1 MNKSSQKPL
10 LPEKDLPRT
19 FRRSQPVVIPQTGY
33 LKYTEDELVE
43 KFTPMVIKWVHRL
56 AYHPSLK
63 QEIEDF
69 RNIGLTAL
77 IKAKRNFNPTLGVPF
92 EPYCS
97 RRIRGSILDAIRKK
111 FSGSRTVGAKMRK
124 IEQTIYELTGNL
136 ERPPTEA
143 EIADHLNLKIN
154 QYRELLDQVQ
164 KRVYISFN
172 DQWARVDVDE
182 SIEEKLDEKQPDPCV
197 EAGNHDLQDLIRARL
212 ANMNPK
218 QQKVIAFYYYEGLR
232 FRDIAEIMEI
242 TESRVCQIHTEAVL
256 SLRSFIRRIETTGA
270 KII

>member
-1 MNKSSQKPL
+1 MNKSQQKTL
-10 LPEKDLPRT
+10 LPESDLPLS
-19 FRRSQPVVIPQTGY
+19 FRRSQPVAMPQKGY
-33 LKYTEDELVE
+33 LEYTESELVE

-63 QEIEDF
+63 QEIEDL
-69 RNIGLTAL
+69 RNIGFTAL

-92 EPYCS
+92 EAYCS
-97 RRIRGSILDAIRKK
+97 RRIRGSILDAIRKR
-111 FSGSRTVGAKMRK
+111 FSGSRTMAAKMRK
-124 IEQTIYELTGNL
+124 IEQAVYELTGNL
-136 ERPPTEA
+136 DRQPTEA
-143 EIADHLNLKIN
+143 EIAEHLNLKLN

-164 KRVYISFN
+164 KRAYISFN
-172 DQWARVDVDE
+172 DQWARVVADE
-182 SIEEKLDEKQPDPCV
+182 SIEEKLDDKQPDPSI
-197 EAGNHDLQDLIRARL
+197 EAGNRDLQDLIRARL

-256 SLRSFIRRIETTGA
+256 SLRSFIKRIETTGA